1 MNKNDVFRRLI
12 SLFIPLIL
20 IFLTQGC
27 FSLREISKSDNQNI
41 NRRFYIIHG
50 PSSSY
55 IIKNVTFSNGMLTGS
70 LVSATKS
77 SKLKTI
83 HIYAAPDSS
92 IKINENIVSVPFAN
106 IVKREA
112 DRLNGIRTGA
122 VIGALSLAVVL
133 IIIISIPGGI
143 GGGL

>member
-1 MNKNDVFRRLI
+1 
-12 SLFIPLIL
+12 
-20 IFLTQGC
+20 
-27 FSLREISKSDNQNI
+27 
-41 NRRFYIIHG
+41 
-50 PSSSY
+50 
-55 IIKNVTFSNGMLTGS
+55 MLTGS